1 MKATARQAPRAA
13 RWLRR
18 SMPPDRGRGPW
29 PWQSRPAAGGPT
41 IGVAF
46 ARALALAL
54 ALAFGLTFSQAF
66 GQAFGQA
73 NSADAATGTCGD
85 HLVGPAR
92 QVAELGGLTLVFAP
106 RPWPVPVGQHFALDI
121 AVCAAPGVAVP
132 TSLRV
137 DADMPAHRHGMNYKP
152 TVQAL
157 GDGRFVAQGLMFHMP
172 GRWRLRFYPPAG
184 APLVWEITL

>member
-1 MKATARQAPRAA
+1 MKAIRRQGPGAA

-18 SMPPDRGRGPW
+18 SMPPGRGRGQW
-29 PWQSRPAAGGPT
+29 LWRSRPAACGPAV
-41 IGVAF
+41 GVACV
-46 ARALALAL
+46 RAF
-54 ALAFGLTFSQAF
+54 ALAFGLAF
-66 GQAFGQA
+66 GFA
-73 NSADAATGTCGD
+73 NSAGAAPGTCGD

-92 QVAELGGLTLVFAP
+92 QVAELGGLTVVFAP

-121 AVCAAPGVAVP
+121 AVCAAPGTPVP

-152 TVQAL
+152 TMQAL
-157 GDGRFVAQGLMFHMP
+157 GDGRFAAQGLMFHMP

-184 APLVWEITL
+184 APLVWDITV